1 MPRKLRH
8 DARVAVASAFITYA
22 RAFRSA
28 TRGALFQI
36 RFPRRKISL
45 FTGYVRAARAKG
57 PPRLK
62 EVL

>member
-1 MPRKLRH
+1 MPRKPRH

-28 TRGALFQI
+28 TRNALFQI

-45 FTGYVRAARAKG
+45 FTGYVRARRARKA
-57 PPRLK
+57 LH
-62 EVL
+62 V